1 MRPPATRHLARL
13 AAACAVLAIFAN
25 LACAHAEQRQQS
37 FPLLADIPP
46 RPAAFSAPVDS
57 MSTTRQTDVTENER
71 RYRQWVAELQAKRQE
86 IIDRLQQSQKPRQ

>member
-1 MRPPATRHLARL
+1 MRPSATRHLARP

-25 LACAHAEQRQQS
+25 LACAHAEQRQQT

-46 RPAAFSAPVDS
+46 RPAAIS
-57 MSTTRQTDVTENER
+57 TDVNENER

-86 IIDRLQQSQKPRQ
+86 MIDRLQQSEKPRQ

>member
-1 MRPPATRHLARL
+1 MRPPAIRHLAQL

-25 LACAHAEQRQQS
+25 LACAHAEQRQQP

-46 RPAAFSAPVDS
+46 RPAAISA
-57 MSTTRQTDVTENER
+57 DVNENER

-86 IIDRLQQSQKPRQ
+86 MIDRLQQTEKQRQ